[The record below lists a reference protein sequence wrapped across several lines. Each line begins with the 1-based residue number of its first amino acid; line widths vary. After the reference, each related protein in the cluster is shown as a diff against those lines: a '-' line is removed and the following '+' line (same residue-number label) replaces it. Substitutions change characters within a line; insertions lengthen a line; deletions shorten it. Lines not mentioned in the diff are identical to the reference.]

1 MIPRSIPV
9 IPILSTRIKSTFMVA
24 QTNPLRNINVKKSDF
39 YHSRNN
45 DHSQSGSFAFGIPKA
60 NKFLAR
66 SHLEKTLPSIPN
78 KKGAKIKK
86 TIINFIIIKTE

>member
-1 MIPRSIPV
+1 
-9 IPILSTRIKSTFMVA
+9 MVA
-24 QTNPLRNINVKKSDF
+24 QTNPLRNFYVKNLIF
-39 YHSRNN
+39 TVM